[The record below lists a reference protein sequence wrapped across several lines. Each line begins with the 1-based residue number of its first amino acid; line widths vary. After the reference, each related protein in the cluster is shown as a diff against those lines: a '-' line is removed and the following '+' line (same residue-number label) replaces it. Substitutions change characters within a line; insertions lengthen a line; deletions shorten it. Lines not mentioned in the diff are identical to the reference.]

1 MRHHVCLSLVLSRFS
16 IMQVSCIFIAK
27 VSDDN
32 HSESGCIIDNVLIC
46 MPTSLHPVKI
56 IESVERQKVDP
67 LFLMRSFK
75 HPRSGPCRR
84 QETRGRQTRRGQ
96 RA

>member
-1 MRHHVCLSLVLSRFS
+1 ML
-16 IMQVSCIFIAK
+16 VSCPFTSLIHISLMYIFAK

-46 MPTSLHPVKI
+46 MRTSLHPVKI
-56 IESVERQKVDP
+56 IESVERQESKSP
-67 LFLMRSFK
+67 FLMSSFK
-75 HPRSGPCRR
+75 HPRSEPCRR